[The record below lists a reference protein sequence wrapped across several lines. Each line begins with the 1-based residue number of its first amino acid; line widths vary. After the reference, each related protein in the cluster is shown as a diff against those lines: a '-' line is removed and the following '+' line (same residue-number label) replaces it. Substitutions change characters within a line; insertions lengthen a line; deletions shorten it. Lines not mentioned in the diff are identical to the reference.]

1 MRSLPRWASC
11 AYTAPVLQI
20 NGLTKSFGAR
30 TLFRDV
36 TWLVNPGDRIGLVGP
51 NGTGKTT
58 LLRILSGSET
68 ADDGAVTKP
77 NGTTIGYLAQDI
89 KIEAQGRVL
98 EHTMRGATRA
108 AQAKDELD
116 RATAALERADGDVD
130 ALTASHA
137 EALERFEA
145 AGGYDLEA
153 RARSILVGLGFPADG
168 LDREISE
175 LSGGWAMRA
184 ELARLLL
191 MQPSVLLLDEPTNHL
206 DIESIDWLE
215 RFLDDYR
222 GAWVVVS
229 HDRYFLNRMVDRVAE
244 LSAHGLLVFE
254 GDYDRYIEARE
265 ELDAQLTKEAAQTAK
280 RMAEIEGFVERF
292 RAKASKAKQA
302 QSRVKLLDRM
312 RRKAESAPKARG
324 THASMT
330 LNLPTPPRSGDEVFD
345 VQGLVKRFGDHTVYN
360 GLNLALRRGDRVA
373 LVGPNGAGKSTLLKI
388 LAGQERPSAGECKLG
403 HNVTRYYFA
412 QHQSDSLDRNATP
425 LSILREA
432 MPLEKESR
440 IRSILGAFL
449 FRGDDVEK
457 PVRVLSGGEK
467 ARVALARMM
476 AQPANLLLLDEP
488 TNHLDLQSRAV
499 LEQALAEFAGTVV
512 IVSHDRYFINR
523 IAKRIVEIEP
533 GGRASSF
540 LGNYDYYAWKKAEV
554 ADTGVAQAVT
564 SEPTDYKARKR
575 AQREQER
582 AQRRAAELER
592 AIEDL
597 EARMSEVDARMVEA
611 ASDSAK
617 LQGLHDERQQMD
629 AELTDLYA
637 EWERSHLSA

>member
-1 MRSLPRWASC
+1 RDSFSSGIASR
-11 AYTAPVLQI
+11 
-20 NGLTKSFGAR
+20 K
-30 TLFRDV
+30 
-36 TWLVNPGDRIGLVGP
+36 
-51 NGTGKTT
+51 
-58 LLRILSGSET
+58 ILSG
-68 ADDGAVTKP
+68 V
-77 NGTTIGYLAQDI
+77 
-89 KIEAQGRVL
+89 
-98 EHTMRGATRA
+98 
-108 AQAKDELD
+108 
-116 RATAALERADGDVD
+116 
-130 ALTASHA
+130 
-137 EALERFEA
+137 
-145 AGGYDLEA
+145 
-153 RARSILVGLGFPADG
+153 
-168 LDREISE
+168 
-175 LSGGWAMRA
+175 
-184 ELARLLL
+184 
-191 MQPSVLLLDEPTNHL
+191 
-206 DIESIDWLE
+206 
-215 RFLDDYR
+215 
-222 GAWVVVS
+222 
-229 HDRYFLNRMVDRVAE
+229 
-244 LSAHGLLVFE
+244 
-254 GDYDRYIEARE
+254 
-265 ELDAQLTKEAAQTAK
+265 
-280 RMAEIEGFVERF
+280 
-292 RAKASKAKQA
+292 
-302 QSRVKLLDRM
+302 
-312 RRKAESAPKARG
+312 
-324 THASMT
+324 
-330 LNLPTPPRSGDEVFD
+330 
-345 VQGLVKRFGDHTVYN
+345 
-360 GLNLALRRGDRVA
+360 ALRSR
-373 LVGPNGAGKSTLLKI
+373 
-388 LAGQERPSAGECKLG
+388 
-403 HNVTRYYFA
+403 
-412 QHQSDSLDRNATP
+412 
-425 LSILREA
+425 
-432 MPLEKESR
+432 ESR